1 MRRTSDAGLRKGG
14 RKMSEN
20 RFLMAGWAAIA
31 AAGLMPAAFIVAGIE
46 GAAFDLGVTNRAV
59 GLGVSDFLLLVFG
72 AVAVYVLLELKRMLF
87 ERYSYRGLDFIIALA
102 IAWSVVNYGG
112 SFAMQSFFTVFA
124 PTSVVSAEVVTT
136 VFWIVCIGVFGI
148 IDAILG
154 IMLLIQG
161 RRFGFPLLVF
171 AAFSL
176 AMGLC
181 EVTVVLSFFGLL
193 LFPVAYIALGVAF
206 LRPVER
212 LEFV

>member
-1 MRRTSDAGLRKGG
+1 
-14 RKMSEN
+14 MSEN
-20 RFLMAGWAAIA
+20 RFVVAGWASIA
-31 AAGLMPAAFIVAGIE
+31 AAGLMPTAFIVAGIE
-46 GAAFDLGVTNRAV
+46 QAAFDLGVTKRAV
-59 GLGVSDFLLLVFG
+59 GLGVADFLLLIFGGICVF
-72 AVAVYVLLELKRMLF
+72 VLLELKRMLF
-87 ERYSYRGLDFIIALA
+87 ERYSYRGLDVIIAVA
-102 IAWSVVNYGG
+102 IAWTVVNYGG
-112 SFAMQSFFTVFA
+112 SFALQSFFSIIV
-124 PTSVVSAEVVTT
+124 PSSSVSAEVVTT
-136 VFWIVCIGVFGI
+136 VFWIICIGVFGI

-181 EVTVVLSFFGLL
+181 GVTVVLSFFSLL

-206 LRPVER
+206 LRPEER

>member
-1 MRRTSDAGLRKGG
+1 MA
-14 RKMSEN
+14 EN
-20 RFLMAGWAAIA
+20 RFQVAGWAAIA
-31 AAGLMPAAFIVAGIE
+31 AAGLMPTAFIVAGFE
-46 GAAFDLGVTNRAV
+46 QAAFDLGVTRRAV
-59 GLGVSDFLLLVFG
+59 GLGASDFLLLIFG
-72 AVAVYVLLELKRMLF
+72 AVTIYVLVELKRMLY
-87 ERYSYRGLDFIIALA
+87 ERYSYRGLDPVIVVA

-112 SFAMQSFFTVFA
+112 SFALQSFFSIAA
-124 PTSVVSAEVVTT
+124 PAAGVSAEVVTT

-161 RRFGFPLLVF
+161 RRFGIPLMVF

-193 LFPVAYIALGVAF
+193 LFPVAYVALGVAF
-206 LRPVER
+206 LRPEDR

>member
-1 MRRTSDAGLRKGG
+1 
-14 RKMSEN
+14 MSEN
-20 RFLMAGWAAIA
+20 RFLVAGWAAIT

-46 GAAFDLGVTNRAV
+46 QAAFDLGVTKRAV
-59 GLGVSDFLLLVFG
+59 GLGPSDFLLLIFG
-72 AVAVYVLLELKRMLF
+72 AVTIYVLIELKRMLF
-87 ERYSYRGLDFIIALA
+87 ERYSYRGLDPIILVA

-112 SFAMQSFFTVFA
+112 SFALQSFFSIAA
-124 PTSVVSAEVVTT
+124 PTSSVSAEVVTT
-136 VFWIVCIGVFGI
+136 VFWIVCIGVFGV

-161 RRFGFPLLVF
+161 RRFGIALMVF

-181 EVTVVLSFFGLL
+181 GATVILSFFSLL

-206 LRPVER
+206 LRPEER

>member
-1 MRRTSDAGLRKGG
+1 VDQSAWKGG
-14 RKMSEN
+14 ATMSEN
-20 RFLMAGWAAIA
+20 RFLVSGWAAIA
-31 AAGLMPAAFIVAGIE
+31 AAGLMPVAFIVAGFE
-46 GAAFDLGVTNRAV
+46 EAAFDLGVTRRAA

-72 AVAVYVLLELKRMLF
+72 AVTVYVLVELKRMLF
-87 ERYSYRGLDFIIALA
+87 ERYSYRGLDVIIALA
-102 IAWSVVNYGG
+102 IAWTVVNYGG
-112 SFAMQSFFTVFA
+112 SFALQSIFSIIGM
-124 PTSVVSAEVVTT
+124 TSHVSAEIVTT

-161 RRFGFPLLVF
+161 RRFGMPLVVF
-171 AAFSL
+171 AAFSV

-181 EVTVVLSFFGLL
+181 ELTVILSLLGLV

-206 LRPVER
+206 LRPEER

>member
-1 MRRTSDAGLRKGG
+1 
-14 RKMSEN
+14 MSEN
-20 RFLMAGWAAIA
+20 RFVVAGWASIA
-31 AAGLMPAAFIVAGIE
+31 AAGLMPVAFIVAGIE
-46 GAAFDLGVTNRAV
+46 AAAFDLGEMNRPV
-59 GLGVSDFLLLVFG
+59 GLGVSDCLLLVFG
-72 AVAVYVLLELKRMLF
+72 AVAVYVLIELKRMLF
-87 ERYSYRGLDFIIALA
+87 ERYSYCGLDVIIVLA
-102 IAWSVVNYGG
+102 IAWTVVNYGG
-112 SFAMQSFFTVFA
+112 SFALQSFFSAVA
-124 PTSVVSAEVVTT
+124 PTSIVSAEVATT
-136 VFWIVCIGVFGI
+136 AFWIVCIGVFGI

-154 IMLLIQG
+154 TLLLIQG

-206 LRPVER
+206 LRPEER

>member
-1 MRRTSDAGLRKGG
+1 MRATLLEGG
-14 RKMSEN
+14 VKMNEN
-20 RFLMAGWAAIA
+20 RFVVAGWASIA
-31 AAGLMPAAFIVAGIE
+31 AAGLMPTAFIVAGLE
-46 GAAFDLGVTNRAV
+46 AAAFDLGVTKRSV
-59 GLGVSDFLLLVFG
+59 GLGASDFLLLVFG
-72 AVAVYVLLELKRMLF
+72 AVAVYVLIELKRMLF
-87 ERYSYRGLDFIIALA
+87 ERYSYRGLDVIIAVA

-112 SFAMQSFFTVFA
+112 SFALQSFFSIAA
-124 PTSVVSAEVVTT
+124 PAASVSAEVVTT

-154 IMLLIQG
+154 AMLLIQG
-161 RRFGFPLLVF
+161 RRFGLPLMVF

-181 EVTVVLSFFGLL
+181 EVTVILSFFGLL

-206 LRPVER
+206 LRPEER

>member
-1 MRRTSDAGLRKGG
+1 
-14 RKMSEN
+14 
-20 RFLMAGWAAIA
+20 
-31 AAGLMPAAFIVAGIE
+31 MPSAFIVAGLE
-46 GAAFDLGVTNRAV
+46 EAAFDLGVTNRAV
-59 GLGVSDFLLLVFG
+59 GLGAADFLLLIFG
-72 AVAVYVLLELKRMLF
+72 AVMVYVLIELKRMLF
-87 ERYSYRGLDFIIALA
+87 ERYSFRGLDVIIALA
-102 IAWSVVNYGG
+102 IAWTVVNYGG
-112 SFAMQSFFTVFA
+112 SFALQSFFSTIA
-124 PTSVVSAEVVTT
+124 PTSSVSAEVVTT

-161 RRFGFPLLVF
+161 RRFGIPLMVF

-193 LFPVAYIALGVAF
+193 LFPVAYISLGVAF
-206 LRPVER
+206 LRPEER